1 MAEKGEAA
9 DLGTLDQKRYQRLL
23 TPSMNPQIDAIWVPA
38 AEPNQTQLFEVVA
51 SKRKSLHEAFIGAMH
66 PGRPFQPPPSPLPPR
81 GRRGSFRTGGCHL
94 ESPNPLFSPSGAAS
108 PRVTGHHP
116 FQLRVAGGGGERA
129 ALPPA
134 PGARSHRRRHSA
146 GAARGAQV
154 GAARTALPAPLSWP
168 RSDPSPGLRG
178 GER

>member
-66 PGRPFQPPPSPLPPR
+66 PGRPFQPPPLPP
-81 GRRGSFRTGGCHL
+81 
-94 ESPNPLFSPSGAAS
+94 SPEREKG
-108 PRVTGHHP
+108 
-116 FQLRVAGGGGERA
+116 QL
-129 ALPPA
+129 
-134 PGARSHRRRHSA
+134 
-146 GAARGAQV
+146 
-154 GAARTALPAPLSWP
+154 
-168 RSDPSPGLRG
+168 
-178 GER
+178 